1 MRTAPPIELSS
12 EQRTALQRL
21 ARQRSAPARVVE
33 RARVVLLA
41 AEGLENKQI
50 ARRMG
55 ITPEKAARWRKR
67 FLAGGI
73 AALQKDAPRPGRT
86 RTITDRRVKK
96 VVEMTLHQ
104 KPAHATH
111 WSTRT
116 MAAAAG
122 ISEASVRRI
131 WRAHGLKPHQVRTF
145 KLSRDPEF
153 TKKLEDIV
161 GLYLNPP
168 EHALVLCA
176 DEKSQIQAL
185 DRTQPGLPMKKGRC
199 GTMTHDYKRNG
210 TATLFAALDSLEGQV
225 ISMCDDRHRHQ
236 EWLKFLRVI
245 DYVVPAG
252 KQVHMIVDN
261 YATHKHPKVERW
273 LSRHPRFH
281 MHFTPTGCS
290 WLNMVERFFRD
301 LTENR
306 LRRGAFRSVQE
317 LIEAIGEYIDHHNEN
332 PKPFIW
338 TAKAADILEKV
349 KRARAVLHNRQ
360 SA

>member
-1 MRTAPPIELSS
+1 MRIARPVKLNA
-12 EQRTALQRL
+12 EQRRAAERL
-21 ARQRSAPARVVE
+21 ARGRSLPARIVE
-33 RARVVLLA
+33 RARIVLRA
-41 AEGLENKQI
+41 ADGLQDKEI
-50 ARRMG
+50 AQQLG
-55 ITPEKAARWRKR
+55 ITPEKAARWRNR
-67 FLAGGI
+67 FLDGGI
-73 AALQKDAPRPGRT
+73 AALEKDAPRPGRT
-86 RTITDRRVKK
+86 RIISDRQVKRVVAMTIR
-96 VVEMTLHQ
+96 H
-104 KPAHATH
+104 KPAGATH

-131 WRAHGLKPHQVRTF
+131 WHAHGLKPHLLRTF
-145 KLSRDPEF
+145 KLSRDIRFAE
-153 TKKLEDIV
+153 KLETIV

-168 EHALVLCA
+168 EHAIVLCA

-210 TATLFAALDSLEGQV
+210 TATLFAALDALDGQV

-245 DYVVPAG
+245 DHVTPAE
-252 KQVHMIVDN
+252 KQIHMIVDN
-261 YATHKHPKVERW
+261 YSTHKHAKVKQW
-273 LSRHPRFH
+273 LKRHPRFH
-281 MHFTPTGCS
+281 VYFTPTSCS

-301 LTENR
+301 LTQNR
-306 LRRGAFRSVQE
+306 LRRGVFRDVEE
-317 LIEAIGEYIDHHNEN
+317 LMTAIGDYIDQHNER

-349 KRARAVLHNRQ
+349 KRARASLNNRQ
-360 SA
+360 SV

>member
-21 ARQRSAPARVVE
+21 ARQRSAQARVVE

-86 RTITDRRVKK
+86 RTITERQVKK
-96 VVEMTLHQ
+96 VVKMTLHQ
-104 KPAHATH
+104 KPANATH

-131 WRAHGLKPHQVRTF
+131 WHAHGLKPHLVKTF

-153 TKKLEDIV
+153 TEKLEDIV

-168 EHALVLCA
+168 EHAIVLCA

-185 DRTQPGLPMKKGRC
+185 DRTQPGLPLKKGRA

-210 TATLFAALDSLEGQV
+210 TATLFAALDALDGQL
-225 ISMCDDRHRHQ
+225 ISMYDDRHRHQ

-245 DYVVPAG
+245 DYVTPAE
-252 KQVHMIVDN
+252 KQIHMILDN
-261 YATHKHPKVERW
+261 YSTHKH
-273 LSRHPRFH
+273 
-281 MHFTPTGCS
+281 
-290 WLNMVERFFRD
+290 
-301 LTENR
+301 
-306 LRRGAFRSVQE
+306 A
-317 LIEAIGEYIDHHNEN
+317 
-332 PKPFIW
+332 
-338 TAKAADILEKV
+338 KV
-349 KRARAVLHNRQ
+349 KQLMSCHTR
-360 SA
+360 